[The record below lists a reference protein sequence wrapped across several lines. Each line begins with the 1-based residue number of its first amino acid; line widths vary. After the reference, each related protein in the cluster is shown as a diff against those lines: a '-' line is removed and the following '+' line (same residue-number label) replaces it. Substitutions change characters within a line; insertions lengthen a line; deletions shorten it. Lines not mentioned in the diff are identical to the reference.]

1 MKKEHGFYILLSLLI
16 LLGTIFFYGQKD
28 KVWGT
33 RFQRLDN
40 LVLYDP
46 HNKTSYTFSNKK
58 SQQVFIQLSKS
69 KDVSQGYR
77 QTPPTVIKQ
86 ETLIADEP
94 KSDAAYGGDYG
105 GTLQLYEQGGVTI
118 EIPIPANHY
127 AQIYLK
133 TEYLITSS
141 QIEEKQNGK
150 WVVIG
155 QVESRQEI
163 ASHNEAITWTEE
175 EWEEQYPTDSD
186 ND

>member
-1 MKKEHGFYILLSLLI
+1 MTKYRYFAILLALLI
-16 LLGTIFFYGQKD
+16 LIGSGVLYRQRNR
-28 KVWGT
+28 VWGT

-46 HNKTSYTFSNKK
+46 HNKTSYSFSNKE
-58 SQQVFIQLSKS
+58 SQKIFIRLSKS

-141 QIEEKQNGK
+141 QIEEKQDGK
-150 WVVIG
+150 WVVVG

-163 ASHNEAITWTEE
+163 ANYNEAITWSEE
-175 EWEEQYPTDSD
+175 EWEEKNLTTTDNS
-186 ND
+186 